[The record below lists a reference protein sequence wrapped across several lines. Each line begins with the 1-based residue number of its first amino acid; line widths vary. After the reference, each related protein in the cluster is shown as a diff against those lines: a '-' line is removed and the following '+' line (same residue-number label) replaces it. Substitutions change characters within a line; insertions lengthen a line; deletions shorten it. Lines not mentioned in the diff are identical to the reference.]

1 MVVASTEVSE
11 QAVPAPP
18 MSASRRKQLDRTLQ
32 QACLAARVLEDTR
45 GQDNLVLDL
54 TGVTSIV
61 DFFIVTT
68 GTSSRQM
75 KAMAEEVH
83 KTLKHEGSKR
93 IGFEGED
100 STECSRPTSG
110 VVQEEPG
117 RTSRVICGGCGR
129 CSMDDPSC
137 WKPCRRLTPLGV
149 HVLHGTSDQPVG
161 VGSPDAA

>member
-1 MVVASTEVSE
+1 MVVASTEVPVD
-11 QAVPAPP
+11 AVSAPP

-45 GQDNLVLDL
+45 GQDTLVLDL

-68 GTSSRQM
+68 GSSSRQM

-100 STECSRPTSG
+100 SSQWVLQDYG
-110 VVQEEPG
+110 DI
-117 RTSRVICGGCGR
+117 VIH
-129 CSMDDPSC
+129 
-137 WKPCRRLTPLGV
+137 LFT
-149 HVLHGTSDQPVG
+149 
-161 VGSPDAA
+161 PDARKLYDLEHLWAEAPRVDWKAMAPAVAPRV

>member
-1 MVVASTEVSE
+1 MVVASTEVTE
-11 QAVPAPP
+11 NTAPALP

-45 GQDNLVLDL
+45 GQDTLVLDL

-61 DFFIVTT
+61 DFFVVTS
-68 GTSSRQM
+68 GSSSRQM

-100 STECSRPTSG
+100 SSQWVLQDYG
-110 VVQEEPG
+110 DI
-117 RTSRVICGGCGR
+117 VIH
-129 CSMDDPSC
+129 
-137 WKPCRRLTPLGV
+137 LFT
-149 HVLHGTSDQPVG
+149 
-161 VGSPDAA
+161 PDARKLYDLEHLWAEAPRVDWKAIAPAVAPRI

>member
-1 MVVASTEVSE
+1 MVVASTEVTE
-11 QAVPAPP
+11 NTAPALL

-45 GQDNLVLDL
+45 GQDTLVLDL

-61 DFFIVTT
+61 DFFIVTS
-68 GTSSRQM
+68 GSSSRQM

-100 STECSRPTSG
+100 SSQWVLQDYG
-110 VVQEEPG
+110 DI
-117 RTSRVICGGCGR
+117 VIH
-129 CSMDDPSC
+129 
-137 WKPCRRLTPLGV
+137 LFT
-149 HVLHGTSDQPVG
+149 
-161 VGSPDAA
+161 PDARKLYDLEHLWAEAPRVDWKAIAPAVAPRI